1 MQANSTR
8 ESIVSSADD
17 LFYRQGF
24 EQTTF
29 ADIAGAVGISRGN
42 FYYHFKTKD
51 EILDA
56 VIKRRLANTRN
67 MLDQWEANSSEPEER
82 IRSFIRILI
91 GNRGKIM
98 RHGCPVGTLCA
109 ELAKLE
115 HLQRDAA
122 NEVMTLF
129 RTWLRRQFAAMGHEA
144 DADVLA
150 MHLLARSQGIALVA
164 NAYQDGNF
172 VDAEVEQLLDWL
184 DTCTGVSPRLRAEQS
199 QKEG

>member
-1 MQANSTR
+1 MLGNTTR
-8 ESIVSSADD
+8 EQIITAADD

-24 EQTTF
+24 EQTSF
-29 ADIAGAVGISRGN
+29 ANIAEAVGISRGN
-42 FYYHFKTKD
+42 FYYHFRSKD
-51 EILDA
+51 EILEA
-56 VIKRRLANTRN
+56 VIKRRLANTQD
-67 MLDQWEANSSEPEER
+67 MLDQWEAESSEPVER

-129 RTWLRRQFAAMGHEA
+129 RTWLRRQFVALGQGSDA
-144 DADVLA
+144 DALA

-164 NAYQDGNF
+164 NAYQDASF
-172 VDAEVEQLLDWL
+172 VDAEVDQLIGWL
-184 DTCTGVSPRLRAEQS
+184 DFYAGASQRTHAE
-199 QKEG
+199 